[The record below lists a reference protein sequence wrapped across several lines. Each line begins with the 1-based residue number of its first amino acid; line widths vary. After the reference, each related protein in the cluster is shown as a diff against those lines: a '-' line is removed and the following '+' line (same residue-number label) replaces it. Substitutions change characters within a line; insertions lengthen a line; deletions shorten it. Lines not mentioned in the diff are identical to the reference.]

1 MEFVSG
7 TYLGLWVAIAACIAA
22 LLVAIRASRRA
33 RRATEEADALRKEL
47 EAVRAIYDEEC
58 KWRRLAVENYDTD
71 ILPPRGLRGR
81 SSPPT

>member
-7 TYLGLWVAIAACIAA
+7 TYLGLWGAIAACIAA
-22 LLVAIRASRRA
+22 LLVAIRAVGRA

-47 EAVRAIYDEEC
+47 EALRAIYDEEC
-58 KWRRLAVENYDTD
+58 KWRLAVENYDTD

-81 SSPPT
+81 SGPPT